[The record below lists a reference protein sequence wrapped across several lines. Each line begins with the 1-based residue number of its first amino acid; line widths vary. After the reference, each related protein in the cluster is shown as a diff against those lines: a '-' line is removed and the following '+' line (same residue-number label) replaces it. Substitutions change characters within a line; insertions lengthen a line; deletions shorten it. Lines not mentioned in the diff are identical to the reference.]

1 MIFLLN
7 KHFSILLQIYSE
19 LVVDHLTLNA
29 NFDEVIPEQYDAIII
44 PGGRFTELLSTDE
57 KCVSMVARFA
67 ELEKI
72 ILTSCHSQLLLAAA
86 GLLARGMKCTAFES
100 MKPFIELSGGAWWQQ
115 PGVQTVFDITD
126 CVMDGK
132 FISTLGWPTLGNT
145 LKVLL
150 ESLGSKIT
158 CSKEKQSSL
167 LFLIGVSFF
176 SSYASINLSLDFVG
190 ISNLTMLFLNNM
202 EWEYKN

>member
-1 MIFLLN
+1 M
-7 KHFSILLQIYSE
+7 
-19 LVVDHLTLNA
+19 VDHLTLNA
-29 NFDEVIPEQYDAIII
+29 NFHEVIPEQYDAIII

-67 ELEKI
+67 ELGKI

-86 GLLARGMKCTAFES
+86 GILARGMKCTAFES
-100 MKPFIELSGGAWWQQ
+100 MKPFIELSGGSWWQQ
-115 PGVQTVFDITD
+115 PGVQTVFDITE

-145 LKVLL
+145 LRVLL
-150 ESLGSKIT
+150 ESIGSKIT
-158 CSKEKQSSL
+158 CSKETQPSL

-176 SSYASINLSLDFVG
+176 LSYDYG
-190 ISNLTMLFLNNM
+190 MKLTLLFLL
-202 EWEYKN
+202 ESQS